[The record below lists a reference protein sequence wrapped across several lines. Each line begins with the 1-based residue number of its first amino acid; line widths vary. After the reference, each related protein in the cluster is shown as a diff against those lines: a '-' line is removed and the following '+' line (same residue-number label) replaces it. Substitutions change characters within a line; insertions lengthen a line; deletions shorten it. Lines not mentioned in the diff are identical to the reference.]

1 MKAAGKRVLAGFLIA
16 AGAALL
22 FFLAVPLAHPAGSVP
37 PQVNGRTAVHLQG
50 DAPIFAGAAR
60 VPIEIPVGA
69 PLAGYAG
76 FRSASSPATLH
87 ARALALR
94 AGTAQVVLVSLG
106 HGSRTLAV
114 TAKSG
119 RFVVSILQR
128 RQRGVAVDFAERGAP
143 FPVQHVRRTH
153 GGFLAVAGAAA
164 VLGCRVVETRRAGD
178 HDLVLGEVVEIQHG
192 GGEPLVFYRGRFGG
206 MQTDAFAPAGHPI
219 SLDEGAGW

>member
-1 MKAAGKRVLAGFLIA
+1 MDTVSFMASTEALPSIAFRDCVGEFATGVTVLTAEADGE
-16 AGAALL
+16 
-22 FFLAVPLAHPAGSVP
+22 PAGMTLNSFTSVSLDP
-37 PQVNGRTAVHLQG
+37 PL
-50 DAPIFAGAAR
+50 
-60 VPIEIPVGA
+60 
-69 PLAGYAG
+69 
-76 FRSASSPATLH
+76 
-87 ARALALR
+87 
-94 AGTAQVVLVSLG
+94 VLVSLG